1 MPGMKTSENNVA
13 HLHTEKYVKEIF
25 AKQVS
30 QLYSAITFA
39 LVAALVNALLLVLVL
54 SPVID
59 QVVLLIW
66 FSIFTLIF
74 IARGITAY
82 KYKFAKHSSED
93 SPLWYQR
100 YLIGSILSAI
110 VWGSASIWLFPPDDL
125 VHQVFLAFVLGG
137 ISAGAI
143 TSMSYTKATVYSFI
157 LLTLSPIVIRFY
169 FSDLDLSLIMGF
181 LLTLYLL
188 MLLISAKRAYTLNE
202 LSISLQFESID
213 QKNALQDN
221 EDRYK
226 ILLETATDAFYLH
239 DQEGH
244 IIDVNNQSSL
254 SLGYSHDELL
264 TMSVGDIDVG
274 PKTNVLKENWEKLSN
289 GEKIQIESIHRRKDG
304 STFPVEAN
312 IGLIQINNKNLLSV
326 LVRDI
331 TERKRIDKL
340 KNEFISTVSHELRTP
355 LTSIKGALGLINGG
369 VLGELPEKTAE
380 ILKIAGNNT
389 ERLLL
394 IINDILDIQKYESG
408 QFVLNTA
415 PVDVMTLINQSIEEN
430 AAYGD
435 AYNVKFVVTNELH
448 GVKINADKNRLL
460 QVMAN
465 LLSNAAKFSHKNQKV
480 EITLNNTSV
489 NTVRISVKDFG
500 QGIPEAF
507 KSKVFERFTQF
518 DSSDTRSKG
527 GTGLGLSITK
537 VIVEKHGGKIDFI
550 SEEGEG
556 TTFYI
561 EIPIFIEK

>member
-1 MPGMKTSENNVA
+1 MKISENNVA
-13 HLHTEKYVKEIF
+13 QLHTEKYVKEIF

-54 SPVID
+54 LPVID
-59 QVVLLIW
+59 HVVLLTW
-66 FSIFTLIF
+66 FSLFTLIF

-82 KYKFAKHSSED
+82 KYKLATHSAEG

-100 YLIGSILSAI
+100 YLVGSMLSAT
-110 VWGSASIWLFPPDDL
+110 VWGSASIWLFPAGDL
-125 VHQVFLAFVLGG
+125 IHQVFLAFVLGG

-157 LLTLSPIVIRFY
+157 LLSLSPIVLRFY
-169 FSDLDLSLIMGF
+169 FSDLDLSVVMGF

-188 MLLISAKRAYTLNE
+188 MLLISAKRANALNE
-202 LSISLQFESID
+202 LSISLQFESVD
-213 QKNALQDN
+213 QKNALQVN

-226 ILLETATDAFYLH
+226 KLLETATDAFYLH
-239 DQEGH
+239 DQDGR

-264 TMSVGDIDVG
+264 TMSVSDIDAG
-274 PKTNVLKENWEKLSN
+274 PKTDVLKENWERLSK

-369 VLGELPEKTAE
+369 VLGELPSKTAE

-415 PVDVMTLINQSIEEN
+415 PVDVMTLVNQSIAEN
-430 AAYGD
+430 SAYGD
-435 AYNVKFVVTNELH
+435 AYNVNFILTNELKD
-448 GVKINADKNRLL
+448 VKINADKNRLL

-465 LLSNAAKFSHKNQKV
+465 LLSNAAKFSHENQNV
-480 EITLNNTSV
+480 EITLNSTSD

-550 SEEGEG
+550 SEEGKG
-556 TTFYI
+556 ATFFI
-561 EIPIFIEK
+561 EIPIFIAK